1 MMGVGKSTI
10 GRKLA
15 KKLKRK
21 FIDIDKIIE
30 IKEKNTIK
38 EIFENKG
45 EHYFRKIE
53 KKITLE
59 ELKKNNLIIAL
70 GGGAFINTS
79 IRREIKNSCL
89 SFWLDLKVESLL
101 IRLRNVKKR
110 PLLDQDKLK
119 QSINDTVFL
128 SGIGKLIKKNGSGV
142 ILITFFVLCDVKKF
156 NSINFKNF
164 DFRLCIELPI
174 LVHKNNFSYSEISM
188 FERKR

>member
-1 MMGVGKSTI
+1 MGVGKSTI
-10 GRKLA
+10 GKKLA
-15 KKLKRK
+15 KKLERK
-21 FIDIDKIIE
+21 FVDIDKIIE

-110 PLLDQDKLK
+110 PLLDQDKLE
-119 QSINDTVFL
+119 QSINK
-128 SGIGKLIKKNGSGV
+128 I
-142 ILITFFVLCDVKKF
+142 
-156 NSINFKNF
+156 
-164 DFRLCIELPI
+164 
-174 LVHKNNFSYSEISM
+174 YSERKEIYNESNFRIKCNSM
-188 FERKR
+188 NEDEIVYKITELYENSGNKI

>member
-10 GRKLA
+10 GKKLA

-45 EHYFRKIE
+45 ELYFRKIE

-79 IRREIKNSCL
+79 IRREIKSSCL
-89 SFWLDLKVESLL
+89 SFWLDLKAESLF
-101 IRLRNVKKR
+101 IRLKNVKKR
-110 PLLDQDKLK
+110 PLLDQDKLEK
-119 QSINDTVFL
+119 SINK
-128 SGIGKLIKKNGSGV
+128 I
-142 ILITFFVLCDVKKF
+142 
-156 NSINFKNF
+156 
-164 DFRLCIELPI
+164 
-174 LVHKNNFSYSEISM
+174 YSERKKIYNESNFRIKCNSM
-188 FERKR
+188 NKNEIVYKIIKLYESSRNKV

>member
-10 GRKLA
+10 GKKLA
-15 KKLKRK
+15 KSLERK
-21 FIDIDKIIE
+21 FVDIDKIIE

-59 ELKKNNLIIAL
+59 ELKKDNLVMAL

-79 IRREIKNSCL
+79 IRKEIKSSCL

-101 IRLRNVKKR
+101 NRLKNVKKR
-110 PLLDQDKLK
+110 PLLDQGKLEL
-119 QSINDTVFL
+119 SINK
-128 SGIGKLIKKNGSGV
+128 I
-142 ILITFFVLCDVKKF
+142 
-156 NSINFKNF
+156 
-164 DFRLCIELPI
+164 
-174 LVHKNNFSYSEISM
+174 YSERKKIYNESHFRIKCNSM
-188 FERKR
+188 NRDEIIYKIIKLYESSRNKI